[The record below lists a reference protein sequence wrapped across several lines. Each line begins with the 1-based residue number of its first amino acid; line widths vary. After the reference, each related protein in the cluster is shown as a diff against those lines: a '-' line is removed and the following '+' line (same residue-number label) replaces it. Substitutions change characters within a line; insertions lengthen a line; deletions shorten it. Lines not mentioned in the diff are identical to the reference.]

1 MNIILKNYPRVLM
14 LSVWFRVIRVRF
26 LLASVI
32 AVSVGLSLNWW
43 QHSSFDIFDG
53 ILTLAGVM
61 ALHASVDLL
70 NDFWDFKRGIDT
82 QTPKTKM
89 SGGTGVLPEGLLK
102 PSSVYRAGIAFLIIG
117 SAIGG
122 YFILTDGIIIA
133 VILGFAILSIYFYST
148 KIVDS
153 GLGEFFVAVK
163 GSMIVLGTYFIQSD
177 QLTAEA
183 AMAGAV
189 VGSLSALVLFI
200 ASFPDH
206 DADKSK
212 GRKTLVIVVGKQTAS
227 KLIWIFPLVSYA
239 VIVTGV
245 SLNLFPTISLI
256 CLATIPLM
264 IKSGIGLKKYHS
276 TVDDL
281 IPYMSSTLMF
291 GRITG
296 ALFVASFLAGLS
308 L

>member
-1 MNIILKNYPRVLM
+1 
-14 LSVWFRVIRVRF
+14 VIRVRF

-32 AVSVGLSLNWW
+32 AVSVGLALNWW
-43 QHSSFDIFDG
+43 QNSTIQPFEAV
-53 ILTLAGVM
+53 LTFAGVM

-82 QTPKTKM
+82 STTRTKM

-102 PSSVYRAGIAFLIIG
+102 PSSVYRAGIAFLVIG
-117 SAIGG
+117 SLIGG
-122 YFILTDGIIIA
+122 YFVITDGIIIA

-163 GSMIVLGTYFIQSD
+163 GSMIVIGTFFIQSG
-177 QLTAEA
+177 QISSESIL
-183 AMAGAV
+183 AGIV
-189 VGSLSALVLFI
+189 VGSLSSLVLFI

-212 GRKTLVIVVGKQTAS
+212 GRKTLVIAVGKQNAS
-227 KLIWIFPLVSYA
+227 KLFWIFPLISYSA
-239 VIVTGV
+239 ILVGV
-245 SLNLFPTISLI
+245 YANLFPLFSLI
-256 CLATIPLM
+256 SFCSLPLM
-264 IKSGIGLKKYHS
+264 IKSGLGLQKNYDS
-276 TVDDL
+276 ITEL

-296 ALFVASFLAGLS
+296 ALFVIGFLIKF
-308 L
+308 